1 MRYEPHPA
9 IYAVVRFHK
18 GPSAPKPPKPPAP
31 PTPTTAAENLATMR
45 IMQRQRA
52 AQGFQSTMFAS
63 RQENLDRPMT
73 LLDQIMEG
81 RR

>member
-1 MRYEPHPA
+1 MLYDPHPA

-18 GPSAPKPPKPPAP
+18 GGAPKPPKPIP
-31 PTPTTAAENLATMR
+31 PPSPTTAAENIAKGR
-45 IMQRQRA
+45 ILERQRA
-52 AQGFQSTMFAS
+52 AQGFQSTLFAS

-73 LLDQIMEG
+73 LLDQIMSG

>member
-1 MRYEPHPA
+1 
-9 IYAVVRFHK
+9 
-18 GPSAPKPPKPPAP
+18 
-31 PTPTTAAENLATMR
+31 MR

-52 AQGFQSTMFAS
+52 AQGFQSTLFAS